1 MEQDNKKGNIG
12 QHIDFGARG
21 LDTHNTKFY
30 GIDPLAAKYPHL
42 SPYAF
47 VANSPIR
54 FVDTDGKRIEAT
66 GTATGEMEE
75 KLLPMLQDNFKN
87 LKFSYSNEGKT
98 LLVTTNSDKP
108 LTAAEQR
115 IFDIARA
122 PEVIHLEFVSGGEN
136 DSSPDAFQENKST
149 VYLGGLMNLGNKT
162 PDNPYWNAPDLFVHI
177 LEERWSA
184 DVTNKGYKPKDEF
197 DTGFEIFHV
206 DTLQKG
212 VNLIGYQYVNQTEDG
227 VGELY
232 LRDFDIVDNNNEYKG
247 TIRFTKSLINTSQ
260 PVQKT
265 LYNRTL
271 PANGL
276 GSITNYQYGIH
287 NVPLENGS
295 TVESDYTK
303 KHFEAN
309 PPTQQNSSTK
319 Q

>member
-1 MEQDNKKGNIG
+1 M
-12 QHIDFGARG
+12 
-21 LDTHNTKFY
+21 
-30 GIDPLAAKYPHL
+30 
-42 SPYAF
+42 
-47 VANSPIR
+47 ANSPIR

-75 KLLPMLQDNFKN
+75 KLLPMLENNFKN

-136 DSSPDAFQENKST
+136 DSSPDDFQENKST

-184 DVTNKGYKPKDEF
+184 EVTNRDYEPKNDSEPDKF
-197 DTGFEIFHV
+197 TFHHI
-206 DTLQKG
+206 KAI
-212 VNLIGYQYVNQTEDG
+212 VNSAPLIGYQYVNQTEDG
-227 VGELY
+227 VGELF
-232 LRDFDIVDNNNEYKG
+232 LRDFDIADNNNEYKG

-276 GSITNYQYGIH
+276 GSITNHQYLIH
-287 NVPLENGS
+287 NIPLENGS
-295 TVESDYTK
+295 PVESDYTK